1 MTTQKEKQVKVE
13 EQNGRE
19 NNVIY
24 NSRQGGYVRQPQ
36 PPFWV
41 KTLEKRPLPK
51 STENMKA
58 EYISECIN
66 CVAHH
71 HKQ

>member
-1 MTTQKEKQVKVE
+1 MTTRKEKQDKVE

-24 NSRQGGYVRQPQ
+24 NSRQGGYIRQPQ

-41 KTLEKRPLPK
+41 KTLEK
-51 STENMKA
+51 
-58 EYISECIN
+58 
-66 CVAHH
+66 
-71 HKQ
+71 